1 MSHVTT
7 QLLEPTTCHWL
18 RLDELP
24 QLPTLADHLLIR
36 LEHIRS
42 HFLSNMFGDFSDT
55 GRAAALLMSMVVNI
69 DTDREEDLTGLG
81 GILTRMS
88 QERGT
93 PAMS

>member
-7 QLLEPTTCHWL
+7 QLLDPATCHWL

-24 QLPTLADHLLIR
+24 QLPALADHLLIR
-36 LEHIRS
+36 LEHMRS
-42 HFLSNMFGDFSDT
+42 HLLSNMFGDFSET

-81 GILTRMS
+81 GILTRLS
-88 QERGT
+88 RDRGSV
-93 PAMS
+93 AIS